1 MGGSAMDSHLFQSSG
16 EFERLQTEIL
26 RLQLELSVSE
36 DRHVADMDRA
46 QEETA
51 HVQAELTQVQGELT
65 RVQADLVQRRRDL
78 DSRDTAVAAHVAT
91 IQRLEDQL
99 HSIGI
104 TPVTEAGSS
113 GFGQTSST
121 PPPDPVSR
129 DWFFDDPPS
138 T

>member
-1 MGGSAMDSHLFQSSG
+1 MDSHLFQSSG
-16 EFERLQTEIL
+16 EFEWLQAEIL